1 MDHCLQFS
9 LQRWYMV
16 IKPNLSIRAY
26 QTWVRKCWDYTD
38 DSVPLRRLNQR
49 DDMIM
54 NLGLAGETGEVLEI
68 IKKHVRSRAKKIDIE
83 HLKEELGD
91 VLYYLTMIA
100 ARYKIELQDIM
111 DYNYIKC
118 EKRKAEKLAKRNKE
132 KKKR

>member
-1 MDHCLQFS
+1 
-9 LQRWYMV
+9 MV

>member
-1 MDHCLQFS
+1 VDHCLQFS